1 MDILATVL
9 QVIVALGLLN
19 VWILRFNSKTPYRG
33 GNANA
38 MAEEFAAYGLPVAV
52 MYVVGA
58 LKIGSAIALIV
69 GIWFANWAQPA
80 AAVITVLML
89 AAIAMHIK
97 IGDPLKKSLPAI
109 GVLLMTVAIFVLH
122 Y

>member
-1 MDILATVL
+1 
-9 QVIVALGLLN
+9 
-19 VWILRFNSKTPYRG
+19 
-33 GNANA
+33 

-109 GVLLMTVAIFVLH
+109 GVLIMTVAIFVLH